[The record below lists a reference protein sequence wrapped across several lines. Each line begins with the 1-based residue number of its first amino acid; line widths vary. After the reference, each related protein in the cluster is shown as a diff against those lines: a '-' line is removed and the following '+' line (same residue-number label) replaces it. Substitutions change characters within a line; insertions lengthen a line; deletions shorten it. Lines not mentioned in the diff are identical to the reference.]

1 MNTERK
7 QRMNRLKQLRK
18 QANLTVREL
27 CDYVNISHSVLAYL
41 ENEVRPFRQLH
52 IDRLTSFFN
61 VTSDYLLGRSDYGYI
76 VFPQYGNDQVILSE
90 NEYSR
95 LGEYITLSIIK
106 NKLSLDITIK
116 DKKQEETINM
126 PNYCIYRELKGE
138 LNDYDMKETLCAKLQ
153 EMTKRMAE
161 SDLRKTISFIEEYIF
176 K

>member
-1 MNTERK
+1 
-7 QRMNRLKQLRK
+7 MNRLKQLRK

-27 CDYVNISHSVLAYL
+27 CGYVNISHSVLAYL

-52 IDRLTSFFN
+52 IDRLTAFFN

-76 VFPQYGNDQVILSE
+76 VFPQYGADPVILAESE
-90 NEYSR
+90 YTR
-95 LGEYITLSIIK
+95 LSEYITLSIIN

-116 DKKQEETINM
+116 DKKEEESINL
-126 PNYCIYRELKGE
+126 PSHCVYRELKGE
-138 LNDYDMKETLCAKLQ
+138 LNDYNMKETLYAKLQ

-161 SDLRKTISFIEEYIF
+161 SDLRKTINFIEEYIF